1 MYVSESCYFLR
12 TCRKRSKQKDPFL
25 LNSANLRFSL
35 LLPSQSP
42 HPHLLV
48 WSKSF
53 FAHFAF
59 ICSFLFAKRKRKKNY
74 FKLFLVYTIHIQHF
88 CCDGVFYEMLGAL
101 IRNRTLDLFENLV
114 STEDGGRKRKRLQVS
129 FLIMVANVLLV
140 RSLFSVNL
148 MKSL

>member
-74 FKLFLVYTIHIQHF
+74 FKLFLVYTFNIF
-88 CCDGVFYEMLGAL
+88 VVMESSMKCLVPLYE
-101 IRNRTLDLFENLV
+101 IE
-114 STEDGGRKRKRLQVS
+114 
-129 FLIMVANVLLV
+129 LLTYLKILCQQKMEEEKGNDFK
-140 RSLFSVNL
+140 SLF
-148 MKSL
+148 

>member
-59 ICSFLFAKRKRKKNY
+59 ICSFLYAKRKRKKPTST
-74 FKLFLVYTIHIQHF
+74 LSCIHIQHF
-88 CCDGVFYEMLGAL
+88 CCDGVSTMKCLVPLYE
-101 IRNRTLDLFENLV
+101 IE
-114 STEDGGRKRKRLQVS
+114 
-129 FLIMVANVLLV
+129 LLTYLKILCQQKMEEEKGNDFK
-140 RSLFSVNL
+140 SLF
-148 MKSL
+148 

>member
-74 FKLFLVYTIHIQHF
+74 FKLFLVYTYFPFLNPYICSQRTMNNYYLCIILSHLTSEINARLF
-88 CCDGVFYEMLGAL
+88 CIIPTYPIPPKKQQQKGF
-101 IRNRTLDLFENLV
+101 
-114 STEDGGRKRKRLQVS
+114 
-129 FLIMVANVLLV
+129 VLECFKGQ
-140 RSLFSVNL
+140 S
-148 MKSL
+148 

>member
-59 ICSFLFAKRKRKKNY
+59 ICSFLFAKRKRKK
-74 FKLFLVYTIHIQHF
+74 KLLQTLSCIHIQHF